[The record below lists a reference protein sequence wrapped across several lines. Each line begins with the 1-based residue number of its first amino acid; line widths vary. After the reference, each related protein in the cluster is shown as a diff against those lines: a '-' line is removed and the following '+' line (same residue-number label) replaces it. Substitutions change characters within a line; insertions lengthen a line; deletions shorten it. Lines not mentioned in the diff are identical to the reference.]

1 MGKDSAKRL
10 LSMMEGFIFFES
22 PGHFARTVR
31 DGETVF
37 ILQSSSNAHAL
48 FL

>member
-1 MGKDSAKRL
+1 MLED
-10 LSMMEGFIFFES
+10 FISTEP

-37 ILQSSSNAHAL
+37 ILQMGYNAHVS
-48 FL
+48 FLMISEFLRGC